1 MHICKVTLHPDK
13 YPSRDCYPFNL
24 SIFQGTVDLSFDR
37 PVTFFAGENGTG
49 KSTLLKAICQKCGI
63 HIWEDTE
70 GARYK
75 YNPYESKF
83 HEYIDVKWVK
93 GPVPGTYFSSQIFHD
108 FARYLDQWAHADPG
122 MLEYF
127 GGGSLLT
134 QSHGQSLISFFT
146 ARYKIKGLYFLDEPE
161 TALSPKSQL
170 KLLKLLKEMSSDGHA
185 QFIITSHSP
194 ILLALPGASIYNFD
208 SVPVKPIDYM
218 KTEYYQIYKD
228 FMNHKDSYL
237 QDL

>member
-1 MHICKVTLHPDK
+1 MHISKVTLHPDK

-37 PVTFFAGENGTG
+37 LVTFFAGENGTG

-93 GPVPGTYFSSQIFHD
+93 GLCPVHISALRYFTIS
-108 FARYLDQWAHADPG
+108 HA
-122 MLEYF
+122 
-127 GGGSLLT
+127 
-134 QSHGQSLISFFT
+134 I
-146 ARYKIKGLYFLDEPE
+146 
-161 TALSPKSQL
+161 
-170 KLLKLLKEMSSDGHA
+170 
-185 QFIITSHSP
+185 
-194 ILLALPGASIYNFD
+194 
-208 SVPVKPIDYM
+208 
-218 KTEYYQIYKD
+218 
-228 FMNHKDSYL
+228 
-237 QDL
+237 